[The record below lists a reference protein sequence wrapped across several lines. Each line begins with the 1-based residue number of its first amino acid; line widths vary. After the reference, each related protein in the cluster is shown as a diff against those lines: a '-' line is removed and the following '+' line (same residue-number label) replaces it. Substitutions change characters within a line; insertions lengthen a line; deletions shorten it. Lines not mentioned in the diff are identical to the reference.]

1 MNSPLGKV
9 LAAAARGSFPPP
21 DGSVTVL
28 PQPSARDVG
37 VLAFTCHAVVF
48 ADVEPSWVRERIPPG
63 DLAGPLA
70 PPFLTALGALTGREA
85 NNVDMVTVAESLPG
99 PPPLQLVETVDR
111 GHPRVV
117 RALRH
122 RDEVRAWTTPDGGTL
137 VIGRGVAGRWEMSF
151 EVPDSGQGRGL
162 GRGLARAARHLI
174 PADEVLW
181 AQVAPGNARSVR
193 AVLAAGFLPVG
204 AEVLMVPHGGRG

>member
-1 MNSPLGKV
+1 MTSPLGNV
-9 LAAAARGSFPPP
+9 LAAAARGGFRPP

-28 PQPSARDVG
+28 PQPSAREVG

-48 ADVEPSWVRERIPPG
+48 ADVEPSWVRERISPG

-70 PPFLTALGALTGREA
+70 PPFLTALGARTGREA
-85 NNVDMVTVAESLPG
+85 NNIDMVTVAGALPG
-99 PPPLQLVETVDR
+99 PPPLELVETADR
-111 GHPRVV
+111 GHPRAV

-122 RDEVRAWTTPDGGTL
+122 RDAVRAWTTPDGGTL
-137 VIGRGVAGRWEMSF
+137 TLGRGVAGRWEMSF
-151 EVPDSGQGRGL
+151 EVADSGQGRGL
-162 GRGLARAARHLI
+162 GRGPARAARHLI

-204 AEVLMVPHGGRG
+204 AEVLMASLGDRG